1 MSQAYRVEVRRQ
13 DAQRALAEARGF
25 TLVLGAR
32 RADLEAGVNPVETLL
47 AALGSCLLTGVQFV
61 AESSK
66 VPLAGAR
73 VVLEAR
79 REDKPPRIAQI
90 GFVLYLES
98 SAPDERWQRLFE
110 LTLKNSTLYQSLK
123 DAIPMAG
130 KWERA

>member
-47 AALGSCLLTGVQFV
+47 AALGSCLLTGIQFV

-66 VPLAGAR
+66 VPLEGAR
-73 VVLEAR
+73 VVLEAS

-98 SAPDERWQRLFE
+98 SAPDERLQRLFE

-123 DAIPMAG
+123 DTIPIAG